1 MIVIQWEKRTSNDQN
16 DGRFMFLEG
25 YILSDINGDLRLM
38 SLTTMSNLVLFVFK
52 RGNLLESHLKGNIHL
67 EHKSHSHDLSQKQT

>member
-1 MIVIQWEKRTSNDQN
+1 
-16 DGRFMFLEG
+16 MFLVG

-38 SLTTMSNLVLFVFK
+38 FLTMISNLVLFVFK

-67 EHKSHSHDLSQKQT
+67 EH